1 MEILRIPSIM
11 HETSKRLIQQ
21 GKSIGFIPTM
31 GALHNGHLS
40 LFKRARIENDIV
52 AASIF
57 VNPTQFG
64 PNEDLNKYPRDLEGD
79 MEKLKKEQ
87 VDILFLPD
95 TKSIYPEAFRTSVIV
110 NGLSEKLCGVFR
122 LGHFS
127 GVATVVNKLFN
138 IVKPLRA
145 YFGQKDFQQT
155 VIIKRMIVDLNMNVE
170 IIVCHT
176 MRESDGI
183 AMSSRNAYLSPPERR
198 AAAIIYKTL
207 NNAAESLKSSA
218 KKPAEVKKLMT
229 DLLLSEPLVSEVQ
242 YAGIYDPDSLDEL
255 DEMKKQNLIAIAI
268 KIGNTRLID
277 NILVDI
283 G

>member
-11 HETSKRLIQQ
+11 QETSKRLIQQ

-79 MEKLKKEQ
+79 MEKLNKEQ

-155 VIIKRMIVDLNMNVE
+155 VIIKRMIIDLNMNVE

-176 MRESDGI
+176 IRESDGI

>member
-11 HETSKRLIQQ
+11 QETSKRLIQQ

-79 MEKLKKEQ
+79 MEKLNKEQ